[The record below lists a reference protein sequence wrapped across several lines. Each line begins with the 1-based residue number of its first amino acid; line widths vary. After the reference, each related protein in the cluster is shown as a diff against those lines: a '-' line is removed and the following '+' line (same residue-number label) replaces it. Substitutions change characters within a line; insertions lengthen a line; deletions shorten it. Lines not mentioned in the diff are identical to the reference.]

1 MWNSGLFRVQHIIEP
16 FHCRTHHRVAIPV
29 VYDCRVRDKEQ
40 QSVPNQ
46 IERYLCDNKIGIR
59 QKVPQNIICQSIIA
73 LIWFEICPFG
83 SFLNIKL
90 FGWRSPWQRASEPK
104 NSRSI
109 IWLFINRSDK
119 YFWENMGISFIYN
132 AIFGLNLTI

>member
-1 MWNSGLFRVQHIIEP
+1 
-16 FHCRTHHRVAIPV
+16 VAIPV

-90 FGWRSPWQRASEPK
+90 FG
-104 NSRSI
+104 
-109 IWLFINRSDK
+109 
-119 YFWENMGISFIYN
+119 
-132 AIFGLNLTI
+132 